1 MGVGS
6 FRVATIGSV
15 SFLTDR
21 LNAELLVKAGYRS
34 AWSAAQFAGAAYHAA
49 SVEEAGWTALWGERR
64 GRAPLPPPTP
74 RPPRWSLQG
83 WKLDGRDAALY
94 AARREAREPGPEGRR
109 PWSSLASIPDSLAKS
124 RPDNYSLTER
134 RIRRVSCARPRPIPQ
149 RRSAP

>member
-64 GRAPLPPPTP
+64 GRAPLPPL
-74 RPPRWSLQG
+74 RRVRR
-83 WKLDGRDAALY
+83 DGRFRDGSWMAETPLY
-94 AARREAREPGPEGRR
+94 MRLGAKPESPARRGDARGR
-109 PWSSLASIPDSLAKS
+109 P
-124 RPDNYSLTER
+124 
-134 RIRRVSCARPRPIPQ
+134 
-149 RRSAP
+149 